1 MIFFSTISFLMIIQ
15 LFTSWK
21 TIGAHFTKV
30 WTILKAYVR
39 LLVFNQVLLTSEF
52 LRKVVVQKDWSI
64 VQVWPLS
71 EASPF
76 YFCHSPTSTQ
86 KRSWCDHIMQ
96 WNPLHHPTETFK
108 ALPGNPG
115 SWFSVCNLILTQ
127 LDEIW
132 KTTSI
137 FLKME
142 DDLIFF

>member
-30 WTILKAYVR
+30 WTILKASIR

-52 LRKVVVQKDWSI
+52 LRKVVVQKDWNI

-76 YFCHSPTSTQ
+76 RFFSQPNFNPTT
-86 KRSWCDHIMQ
+86 KLVWPHN
-96 WNPLHHPTETFK
+96 WVEPTTTTPPHHRNFK
-108 ALPGNPG
+108 ALLGNLG
-115 SWFSVCNLILTQ
+115 S
-127 LDEIW
+127 
-132 KTTSI
+132 
-137 FLKME
+137 
-142 DDLIFF
+142 FFRYGTLYWPN